1 MIDVW
6 TYVHDV
12 VDSLSVEQSKFN
24 EIFSDVANSLTK
36 PLADD
41 QLAVAVDRR
50 PGLRVPRR
58 RFRLRRR
65 RRSTRRF
72 FRCAAT
78 ADFVSLLLSAV

>member
-12 VDSLSVEQSKFN
+12 VDSLSVEQSKFD
-24 EIFSDVANSLTK
+24 EVFSDVANSLTK

-50 PGLRVPRR
+50 PGLRVP
-58 RFRLRRR
+58 
-65 RRSTRRF
+65 
-72 FRCAAT
+72 
-78 ADFVSLLLSAV
+78 